1 MSGARPHVAACWS
14 PFTIQLSMEDKMI
27 NEEQLEKE
35 ISALKKRINVAQ
47 SRYLCINSS
56 GGFT

>member
-1 MSGARPHVAACWS
+1 
-14 PFTIQLSMEDKMI
+14 MI
-27 NEEQLEKE
+27 NEEQLEKRNF
-35 ISALKKRINVAQ
+35 SAQKRINVAQ

>member
-1 MSGARPHVAACWS
+1 
-14 PFTIQLSMEDKMI
+14 MI